1 MMAQGLMIF
10 REAGLASRMH
20 WIGLALG
27 LALVAATSTAGA
39 QEKVTFPS
47 LDADQT
53 GGKPTTVSGYL
64 YKPEGPGPFPAVVG
78 LHGCDG
84 LVDQQGKIEALYG
97 TWGEILSK
105 EGYVV
110 LWADSF
116 SPRGYGNLCAV
127 QPISARPVL
136 PYRETP
142 RDAFGAMEY
151 LRSRSDVRPES
162 IAILGQSYGGLA
174 MLFTVADDALPN
186 SVPPNKDFRAAIAFY
201 PNCPPLV
208 AAKPNW
214 KPRQRMLFL
223 MGEADNFTPPAP
235 CKDMLAREKA
245 AGGPAIDVHFYPD
258 TFHAFDHPNLPKTV
272 RTNVKLPPDGHSPI
286 VGTNPEARA
295 DAIDRVKKF
304 LAEELK

>member
-1 MMAQGLMIF
+1 MPKALLSF
-10 REAGLASRMH
+10 RKWGSPRAMH
-20 WIGLALG
+20 WVGFAVG
-27 LALVAATSTAGA
+27 LALVTATSMADA
-39 QEKVTFPS
+39 QQKVTFPS
-47 LDADQT
+47 LDSDLT
-53 GGKPTTVSGYL
+53 GGKPTTVSGFL
-64 YKPEGPGPFPAVVG
+64 YQPEGPGPFPAVVG
-78 LHGCDG
+78 LHGCNG
-84 LVDQQGKIEALYG
+84 LLDKQGKIEALYA

-105 EGYVV
+105 EGYIV
-110 LWADSF
+110 LLADSF
-116 SPRGYGNLCAV
+116 SPRGYGDLCAV

-162 IAILGQSYGGLA
+162 IAILGQSYGGMA
-174 MLFTVADDALPN
+174 MLFTVAHDTLPN

-201 PNCPPLV
+201 PNCPPVV

-223 MGEADNFTPPAP
+223 MGDADNFTPPVP
-235 CKDMLAREKA
+235 CKEMLAREKA

-258 TFHAFDHPNLPKTV
+258 TFHAFDHPNQPKTEL
-272 RTNVKLPPDGHSPI
+272 TNVKLPPDGHSPI
-286 VGTNPEARA
+286 VATNPEARA